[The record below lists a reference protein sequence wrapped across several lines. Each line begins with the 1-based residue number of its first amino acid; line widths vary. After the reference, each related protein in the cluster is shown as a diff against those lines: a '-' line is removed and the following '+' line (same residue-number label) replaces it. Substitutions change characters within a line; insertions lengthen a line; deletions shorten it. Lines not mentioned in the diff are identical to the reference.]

1 MKKHIFT
8 IAIIAASASF
18 ANAQSATS
26 TKTET
31 KVAKI
36 DGSSA
41 RPMATP
47 ADANYPNAGSWIY
60 NDARTPRFPLSKNEQ
75 ENHDNYSKAK
85 AVWIENN
92 PEEYKKMNQHPAPSA
107 AQEKER
113 QKK

>member
-18 ANAQSATS
+18 ASAQTTTT
-26 TKTET
+26 TKTEA
-31 KVAKI
+31 KVAKV

-41 RPMATP
+41 RPVAAP

-75 ENHDNYSKAK
+75 ENHDNYAKAK

-107 AQEKER
+107 TQEKER